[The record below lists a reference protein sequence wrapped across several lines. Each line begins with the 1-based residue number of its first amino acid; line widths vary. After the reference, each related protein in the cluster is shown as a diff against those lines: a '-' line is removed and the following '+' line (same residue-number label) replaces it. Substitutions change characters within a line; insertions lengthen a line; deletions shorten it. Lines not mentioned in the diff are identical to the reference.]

1 MIDERYDRDLRHARD
16 GLTSDLLLLGQ
27 AIGDAFR
34 AMNAI
39 QFDAPWKDKPTTV
52 RKGGAHLA

>member
-1 MIDERYDRDLRHARD
+1 MIDERYDRDLRHARET
-16 GLTSDLLLLGQ
+16 LTSDLVLLGQ
-27 AIGDAFR
+27 AIADAFR

-39 QFDAPWKDKPTTV
+39 QYDAPWKRSPRST